1 MACGENDF
9 SLITPWGGGGV
20 TGSFPEFYTPPEGS
34 TPLGSPYVT
43 KMKGDLWLVAPLSR
57 LPGGSLSPVG
67 GVCPLG

>member
-1 MACGENDF
+1 MK
-9 SLITPWGGGGV
+9 
-20 TGSFPEFYTPPEGS
+20 GSFPEFYTPPEGS